1 MDIYPAV
8 DILDGK
14 CVQLVQGRREN
25 RTEYG
30 SPVAQAERWLEMGA
44 EALHII
50 NLDGAFGQSRKNAE
64 IIREIVSETN
74 VTIQL
79 GGGIRSTDDAAGW
92 LKTGVDRVILGTL
105 AIQKPESIE
114 IISEEFGSEAVMAG
128 VDARG
133 GQTGIRGWE
142 EPAGDDITW
151 AHRFETLGAGSLLYT
166 NVDVEGLEKGINPLP
181 VKDLINNTGLPVV
194 AAGGISSVSDVITL
208 KTMGVSGVV
217 LGSALYSGKIDFME
231 ALEAAEI

>member
-25 RTEYG
+25 RREYG

-64 IIREIVSETN
+64 IIREIVSETD

-79 GGGIRSTDDAAGW
+79 GGGIRSIDDAAGW
-92 LKTGVDRVILGTL
+92 LKIGVDRVILGTL
-105 AIQKPESIE
+105 AIQKPESIQ
-114 IISEEFGSEAVMAG
+114 IISGEFGSEAVMAG

-133 GQTGIRGWE
+133 GQVVIRGWE
-142 EPAGDDITW
+142 EPAGDYITW
-151 AHRFETLGAGSLLYT
+151 AHKFETLGAGSLLYT
-166 NVDVEGLEKGINPLP
+166 NVDVEGLEEGINPLP
-181 VKDLINNTGLPVV
+181 VKHLVNSTGLPVV
-194 AAGGISSVSDVITL
+194 AAGGISSVSDIITL
-208 KTMGVSGVV
+208 KAMGVSGVV

>member
-25 RTEYG
+25 RREYG

-64 IIREIVSETN
+64 IIREIVSETD

-114 IISEEFGSEAVMAG
+114 IISGEFGSEAVMAG
-128 VDARG
+128 VDARD
-133 GQTGIRGWE
+133 GQVVIRGWE
-142 EPAGDDITW
+142 EPAGDYITW
-151 AHRFETLGAGSLLYT
+151 AHKFETLGAGSLLYT
-166 NVDVEGLEKGINPLP
+166 NVDVEGLEEGINPLP
-181 VKDLINNTGLPVV
+181 VKHLVNNTDLPVV
-194 AAGGISSVSDVITL
+194 AAGGISSVSDIITL
-208 KTMGVSGVV
+208 KAMGVSGVV

>member
-64 IIREIVSETN
+64 IIREIVSETD

-105 AIQKPESIE
+105 AIQKPESIQ

-128 VDARG
+128 VDARD
-133 GQTGIRGWE
+133 GQIVIRGWE
-142 EPAGDDITW
+142 ESAGDYISW
-151 AHRFETLGAGSLLYT
+151 ARKFETLGAGSLLYT
-166 NVDVEGLEKGINPLP
+166 NVDVEGLEEGINQLP
-181 VKDLINNTGLPVV
+181 VAQLVNSTTLPVV
-194 AAGGISSVSDVITL
+194 AAGGISSVSDIITL
-208 KTMGVSGVV
+208 KVMGVSGIV